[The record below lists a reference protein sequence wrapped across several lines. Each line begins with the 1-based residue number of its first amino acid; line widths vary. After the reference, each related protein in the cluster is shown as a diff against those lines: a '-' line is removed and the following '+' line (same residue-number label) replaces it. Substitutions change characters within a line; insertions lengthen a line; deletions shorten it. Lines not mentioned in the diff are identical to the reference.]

1 MRAFFISTISQNVFQ
16 FYDYCIFMPMHISFL
31 KDSTTLAVM
40 ASSAIA
46 DAILQKPGLL
56 LCAATGNSPTE
67 TYKALISQKANFDS
81 SQLRVI
87 KLDEWGGVSMDGPQ
101 TCEQYLE
108 HNLVKPLNIS
118 AERYFAFESNSEN
131 PENEVTRMQAI
142 LSANGPIDVC
152 ILGLGLNG
160 HIAFNEPA
168 EQLEPNCHIASLS
181 KQSMQHSMASEM
193 HNKPTYG
200 LTLGMADILQ
210 SKLIIMLVSG
220 QNKKDI
226 IAKFLSK
233 KITSQVPASFLWLHK
248 NVQCFI
254 DEQIV

>member
-1 MRAFFISTISQNVFQ
+1 MDIKFV
-16 FYDYCIFMPMHISFL
+16 
-31 KDSTTLAVM
+31 KDKETMAAM
-40 ASSAIA
+40 ASSVIAEAIR
-46 DAILQKPGLL
+46 QKPNLL

-67 TYKALISQKANFDS
+67 TYKELISQKGNFDS
-81 SQLRVI
+81 SQLRII
-87 KLDEWGGVSMDGPQ
+87 KLDEWGGVSIDDPQ
-101 TCEQYLE
+101 TCEQYLQQY
-108 HNLVKPLNIS
+108 LIRPLDVS
-118 AERYFAFESNSEN
+118 PERYFAFQSNSEN
-131 PENEVTRMQAI
+131 PINELARIQTI
-142 LSANGPIDVC
+142 LAVNGSIDICV
-152 ILGLGLNG
+152 LGLGLNG
-160 HIAFNEPA
+160 HIAFNEPS
-168 EQLEPNCHIASLS
+168 EQLEPNCHIATLS

-193 HNKPTYG
+193 DTKPIYG

-233 KITSQVPASFLWLHK
+233 QITTQIPASFLWLHK

>member
-1 MRAFFISTISQNVFQ
+1 M
-16 FYDYCIFMPMHISFL
+16 DISFV
-31 KDSTTLAVM
+31 KDTTTMAEM
-40 ASSAIA
+40 ASTLIAEAIR
-46 DAILQKPGLL
+46 QKPNLL

-67 TYKALISQKANFDS
+67 TYKLLVAQKANFDS

-87 KLDEWGGVSMDGPQ
+87 KLDEWGGVAMDNPQ
-101 TCEQYLE
+101 TCDQYLQQ
-108 HNLVKPLNIS
+108 HLIKPLEIS
-118 AERYFAFESNSEN
+118 PERYFAFQSNSEN
-131 PENEVTRMQAI
+131 PVDEIAAMQTI
-142 LSANGPIDVC
+142 LAVSGPIDVC

-168 EQLEPNCHIASLS
+168 ELLEPNCHIATLS
-181 KQSMQHSMASEM
+181 EKSMQHSMASEM
-193 HNKPTYG
+193 GTNPTYG

-220 QNKKDI
+220 QNKKAI
-226 IAKFLSK
+226 IGKFLSK
-233 KITSQVPASFLWLHK
+233 KITSQIPASFLWLHN

>member
-1 MRAFFISTISQNVFQ
+1 MDIKFV
-16 FYDYCIFMPMHISFL
+16 
-31 KDSTTLAVM
+31 KDKETMAVT
-40 ASSAIA
+40 ASSVIAEAIR
-46 DAILQKPGLL
+46 QKPNLL

-67 TYKALISQKANFDS
+67 TYKKLILQKANFDS
-81 SQLRVI
+81 SQLRII
-87 KLDEWGGVSMDGPQ
+87 KLDEWGGVLMNNPQ
-101 TCEQYLE
+101 TCEQYLQQY
-108 HNLVKPLNIS
+108 LIRPLDIS
-118 AERYFAFESNSEN
+118 PERYFAFQSKSED
-131 PENEVTRMQAI
+131 PVNEIARMQTI
-142 LSANGPIDVC
+142 LTVNGTIDIC

-168 EQLEPNCHIASLS
+168 EQLEPNCHIATLS

-193 HNKPTYG
+193 DSKPTYG

-226 IAKFLSK
+226 ITKFLSK
-233 KITSQVPASFLWLHK
+233 QITTQIPASFLWLHK

>member
-1 MRAFFISTISQNVFQ
+1 MDIRFV
-16 FYDYCIFMPMHISFL
+16 
-31 KDSTTLAVM
+31 KDTTTM
-40 ASSAIA
+40 AEMAASVIAEAIR
-46 DAILQKPGLL
+46 QKPNLL

-67 TYKALISQKANFDS
+67 TYKMLIAQKANFDS

-87 KLDEWGGVSMDGPQ
+87 KLVEWGGVLMNNPQ
-101 TCEQYLE
+101 TCEQYLQQ
-108 HNLVKPLNIS
+108 HLIKPLEIS
-118 AERYFAFESNSEN
+118 PERYFAFQSNSEN
-131 PENEVTRMQAI
+131 PINEIAGMQTI
-142 LSANGPIDVC
+142 LAANGPIDVC

-168 EQLEPNCHIASLS
+168 ELLEPNCHIATLS

-193 HNKPTYG
+193 DAKPGYG

-226 IAKFLSK
+226 IEKFLSK
-233 KITSQVPASFLWLHK
+233 KITSQIPASFLWLHN

-254 DEQIV
+254 DEQTI

>member
-1 MRAFFISTISQNVFQ
+1 MDITFV
-16 FYDYCIFMPMHISFL
+16 
-31 KDSTTLAVM
+31 KDTTTMAAMVSAVI
-40 ASSAIA
+40 AAAIR
-46 DAILQKPGLL
+46 QKPDLL
-56 LCAATGNSPTE
+56 LCVATGNSPTE

-87 KLDEWGGVSMDGPQ
+87 KLDEWGGVLMDNPQ
-101 TCEQYLE
+101 TCEQYLQQ
-108 HNLVKPLNIS
+108 HLIQPLDIS
-118 AERYFAFESNSEN
+118 PQRYFAFQSNSEN
-131 PENEVTRMQAI
+131 PANEVTRMQTI
-142 LSANGPIDVC
+142 LAVNGPIDVC

-160 HIAFNEPA
+160 HIAFNEPTEA
-168 EQLEPNCHIASLS
+168 LEPNCHIATLS

-193 HNKPTYG
+193 DSKPTYG

-220 QNKKDI
+220 QNKKEI
-226 IAKFLSK
+226 IKKFLSK
-233 KITSQVPASFLWLHK
+233 KITTQIPASFLWLHK